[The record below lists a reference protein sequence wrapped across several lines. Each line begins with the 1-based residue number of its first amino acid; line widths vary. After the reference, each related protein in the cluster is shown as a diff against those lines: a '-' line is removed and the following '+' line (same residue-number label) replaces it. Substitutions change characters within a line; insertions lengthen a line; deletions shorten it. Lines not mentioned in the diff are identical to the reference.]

1 MRDALGSPQSVLVLG
16 GTSDIGRAT
25 AKALVAR
32 RARTVILA
40 GRRPE
45 ALEGAAAELREAGA
59 DRVETVSFDADD
71 TASHARFAED
81 VFTRFG
87 DIDVVLVAFGVLG
100 DQARAE
106 SNPDEA
112 VAVLTTNFVGAASV
126 GLHVSHQLRRQGHG
140 VIVLLS
146 SVAGQRARRSN
157 FVYGSSK
164 AGVDAFYTGLGDS
177 LVGTGVSVLVVRPGF
192 VHTKMTEGMKPAP
205 GSTSPEKVAEA
216 IVGAL
221 ESGAEEIWA
230 PPPLRAVMFVLRH
243 LPRPVFRRLPL

>member
-40 GRRPE
+40 GRRPD
-45 ALEGAAAELREAGA
+45 ALEEAAGELRAAGA
-59 DRVETVSFDADD
+59 DRVETVPFDGDD
-71 TASHARFAED
+71 TASHAAFAED
-81 VFTRFG
+81 VFSRYG
-87 DIDVVLVAFGVLG
+87 DIDVALVAFGVLG
-100 DQARAE
+100 NQAEAE
-106 SNPDEA
+106 ANPDDA
-112 VAVLTTNFVGAASV
+112 VKTLTTNFVGPASI
-126 GLHVSHQLRRQGHG
+126 GLHLSHQFRRQGHG
-140 VIVLLS
+140 VLVLLS
-146 SVAGQRARRSN
+146 SVAAQRARRSN

-192 VHTKMTEGMKPAP
+192 VRTKMTEGMKAAP
-205 GSTSPEKVAEA
+205 GSTTPEKVAEV
-216 IVGAL
+216 IVRAL
-221 ESGAEEIWA
+221 ESGAEEAWA

-243 LPRPVFRRLPL
+243 LPRPVFRRLPI